1 MIDYALHHCECAL
14 RIVRGDPSALD
25 DMDVSTDGFW
35 RSFQAIIVAL
45 PATFFTWVIFGQDL
59 IAEGVVASV
68 FSLVGRQ
75 AVIDI
80 ILWLLPIIILAIA
93 MPQLGLGKNNTG
105 LIIARNWLSAIV
117 AYLVA
122 AIALLYM
129 VAPEE
134 ANGFI
139 ALLFLATIMV
149 SIWMFLRVTIAA
161 LPQSRGIAYAI
172 VIIEIVVIFT
182 LADLL
187 TGLFGL
193 SPA

>member
-1 MIDYALHHCECAL
+1 M

-93 MPQLGLGKNNTG
+93 MPQLGLGKNYTG

>member
-93 MPQLGLGKNNTG
+93 MPQLGLGKNYTG

-172 VIIEIVVIFT
+172 VIIETVVIFT

>member
-93 MPQLGLGKNNTG
+93 MPQLGLGKNYTG